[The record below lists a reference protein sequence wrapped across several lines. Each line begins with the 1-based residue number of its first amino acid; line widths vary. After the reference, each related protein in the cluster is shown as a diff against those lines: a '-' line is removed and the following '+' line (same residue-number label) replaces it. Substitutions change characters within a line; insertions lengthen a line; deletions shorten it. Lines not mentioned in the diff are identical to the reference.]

1 MPVAVGLAFFYKMD
15 FEGLWLGLLAA
26 QASCMVTMMVVLLR
40 TDWEFEARRAEELT
54 GGYEILDENE
64 GVDDDEKDQPIK
76 AENKGDCLC

>member
-1 MPVAVGLAFFYKMD
+1 MD
-15 FEGLWLGLLAA
+15 FEGLWLGLAA
-26 QASCMVTMMVVLLR
+26 QACMVTMMVVLLR

-64 GVDDDEKDQPIK
+64 EVDDEKDQPIK